1 MRNNH
6 RQAPGLEAHVFGVE
20 RHRIAT
26 DGKGITTLVAFHS
39 CPLKCTYCLNPQCH
53 DSKAATR
60 IYTPESLYKQ
70 LKVDDLYFRAT
81 EGGVTFGGGEPALY
95 PEFITRFR
103 HLCGNDWK
111 ITLETSLNVE
121 RANIYELAG
130 AVDEWIVDIKAFR
143 PNTYSTYTKGELKT
157 VLGNLKALT
166 TLFGVDKNRITI
178 RIPIIPK
185 MVDRFEALRTKKVL
199 QRFGFTKFDIFEYQ
213 TQRQKTHYSL
223 INGMEPGKA
232 LCKILK
238 VIRRDIA
245 GQHNIEIQEQICSQQ
260 GDCQGTCPQCDQE
273 LSYLT
278 EALMH
283 KRMVRP
289 ILSKDL
295 AEMIE
300 GLYIRNQNNENAQE
314 GLSSETIV
322 PKING
327 NIICAPPEDKHPLNG
342 KIVKSVHAKKLLKE
356 CAIAGV
362 SYHLKPDDELWNELE
377 EGKELAL
384 VRHRN
389 NKYDKNAVAVALA
402 CDYDGDADNFD
413 FDFIL
418 GYIPKDQNAEIATLI
433 DMGWEDSL
441 SATLST
447 VSHTGNYNQRL
458 RISIFLESKEPMK
471 PHYDGLRFITLS
483 PDEMKELQAELS
495 DKGLVYRKWRKLP
508 AWEYDLPRKGE
519 NVVAYSHNKDND
531 NDIDAYLLKVV
542 ATGEECSLLSDESQ
556 TEHCNDDCEGFL
568 LSNISGPLS
577 FSISHKDGITLR
589 CRKYEIT
596 DIPDEA
602 QVELISVFFETPMRI
617 VKKR

>member
-6 RQAPGLEAHVFGVE
+6 RQAPGLEAPVFGVE

-53 DSKAATR
+53 DPKTATR
-60 IYTPESLYKQ
+60 VYTPESLYMQ
-70 LKVDDLYFRAT
+70 LKVDDLYFRT
-81 EGGVTFGGGEPALY
+81 TGGGVIFGGGEPALY

-121 RANIYELAG
+121 QANIYELAG
-130 AVDEWIVDIKAFR
+130 AVDEWIIDIKAFK
-143 PNTYSTYTKGELKT
+143 PLTYSTYTNGDLKT

-185 MVDRFEALRTKKVL
+185 LVDRFEALRTQKVL
-199 QRFGFTKFDIFEYQ
+199 QRFGFTKFDIYECQ
-213 TQRQKTHYSL
+213 NQK
-223 INGMEPGKA
+223 P
-232 LCKILK
+232 
-238 VIRRDIA
+238 D
-245 GQHNIEIQEQICSQQ
+245 
-260 GDCQGTCPQCDQE
+260 
-273 LSYLT
+273 YLHS
-278 EALMH
+278 M
-283 KRMVRP
+283 
-289 ILSKDL
+289 
-295 AEMIE
+295 AEM
-300 GLYIRNQNNENAQE
+300 
-314 GLSSETIV
+314 
-322 PKING
+322 
-327 NIICAPPEDKHPLNG
+327 
-342 KIVKSVHAKKLLKE
+342 VKPVYAKKLLKE
-356 CAIAGV
+356 CAIAGI

-377 EGKELAL
+377 EGEELAL

-418 GYIPKDQNAEIATLI
+418 GYIPKDQNTEIATLM
-433 DMGWEDSL
+433 DMGWGDSL

-471 PHYDGLRFITLS
+471 PHYDGLRFITLN
-483 PDEMKELQAELS
+483 PDEMKELQAELRN
-495 DKGLVYRKWRKLP
+495 KGLVYRKWRKLP

-542 ATGEECSLLSDESQ
+542 ATGEECSLLSDDSQ
-556 TEHCNDDCEGFL
+556 TEHYDDCEGFI

-577 FSISHKDGITLR
+577 FSISCRSGIIPR
-589 CRKYEIT
+589 NRKYEVT
-596 DIPDEA
+596 DIPNEA

-617 VKKR
+617 IKKR